1 MSTVEGL
8 FCYNVPMNLA
18 NKIVSWYYCFFRQY
32 FLNHKIYHHS
42 LGNAFV
48 SLCCFLLQFSLSHCF
63 KNQKILINFFG
74 DFITK
79 VCNML
84 QLGRYQFL
92 LLEYIPFYHSY
103 LLSFIKTLRFL
114 QFWRFQRCCNYREG
128 TKFCWPLFKKILHVQ
143 ASLVNQG
150 MSGNFF
156 QRQKPKK
163 LEDFRERSGESLE
176 SFLVKYFLFKK
187 VQQTF
192 ESYVKS

>member
-1 MSTVEGL
+1 MSTVESL
-8 FCYNVPMNLA
+8 FCYNVPMNFA

-128 TKFCWPLFKKILHVQ
+128 TKFCWPLFKKIFTC
-143 ASLVNQG
+143 
-150 MSGNFF
+150 SGKSG
-156 QRQKPKK
+156 KPGNVRELFSA
-163 LEDFRERSGESLE
+163 LEAKEVGGFSGE
-176 SFLVKYFLFKK
+176 VRG
-187 VQQTF
+187 
-192 ESYVKS
+192 KSGKFFS